1 VKGLVAAGPQ
11 YGFAQPLEP
20 EDQEQ
25 PSNGEAQ
32 TPKGIARIAG
42 PSTATTATRTS
53 RPVSAPV
60 IAERQSRAV
69 PAARMIVTV
78 STAST
83 KHARYT
89 AMKSADPVTN
99 CLTSG

>member
-1 VKGLVAAGPQ
+1 
-11 YGFAQPLEP
+11 
-20 EDQEQ
+20 
-25 PSNGEAQ
+25 
-32 TPKGIARIAG
+32 
-42 PSTATTATRTS
+42 
-53 RPVSAPV
+53 
-60 IAERQSRAV
+60 V

-83 KHARYT
+83 KHARNT